1 MADEE
6 ENDVKPGGGTSK
18 ILLILVRVNVL
29 GLAGLAAYLVLFQ
42 NTAAPAAAQEAEG
55 DAEEGED
62 GDEDDGD
69 QFIINP
75 LVELE
80 PLIVNVAGSGTG
92 RFLRVTMH
100 LEVRKPESVPE
111 VEAALVPIRSKL
123 LIFFSQLDPSRIQ
136 DGEGKE
142 AVREELVDAVN
153 EVLGAR
159 VIRRVFYTEFVA
171 Q

>member
-1 MADEE
+1 M
-6 ENDVKPGGGTSK
+6 
-18 ILLILVRVNVL
+18 
-29 GLAGLAAYLVLFQ
+29 
-42 NTAAPAAAQEAEG
+42 
-55 DAEEGED
+55 
-62 GDEDDGD
+62 
-69 QFIINP
+69 
-75 LVELE
+75 
-80 PLIVNVAGSGTG
+80 
-92 RFLRVTMH
+92 
-100 LEVRKPESVPE
+100 
-111 VEAALVPIRSKL
+111 PIRSKL

>member
-6 ENDVKPGGGTSK
+6 ENDVKPSGGGTSK
-18 ILLILVRVNVL
+18 ILLILVLVNVL

-42 NTAAPAAAQEAEG
+42 NTAAPAEAQEGEE
-55 DAEEGED
+55 EEGED
-62 GDEDDGD
+62 SEEAEPDPFDIGT
-69 QFIINP
+69 
-75 LVELE
+75 LVEME

-100 LEVRKPESVPE
+100 LELRKPESLPD
-111 VEAALVPIRSKL
+111 VEAAMVPIRSKL

-142 AVREELVDAVN
+142 AVREELTDAVN